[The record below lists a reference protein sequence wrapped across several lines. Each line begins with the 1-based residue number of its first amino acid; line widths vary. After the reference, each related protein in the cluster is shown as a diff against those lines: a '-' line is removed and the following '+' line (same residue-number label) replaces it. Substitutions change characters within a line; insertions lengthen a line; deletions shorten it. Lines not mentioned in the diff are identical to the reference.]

1 MATSREKNKPAVMNG
16 NSLALDQALAREL
29 AKKALKAIKKRKTKC
44 DYWLEDLN
52 LKARYEFS
60 QREQFERTIKKLTT
74 DDQNKRLRASH
85 PRLLNAVRRKQS
97 ITEKVA

>member
-1 MATSREKNKPAVMNG
+1 MNG
-16 NSLALDQALAREL
+16 NSLALDQMLARES
-29 AKKALKAIKKRKTKC
+29 AKKALKATKKHRLKC
-44 DYWLEDLN
+44 ALWLEDLN

-60 QREQFERTIKKLTT
+60 SREQFESTIKRLTT

-85 PRLLNAVRRKQS
+85 PRLLNAIRRGQS